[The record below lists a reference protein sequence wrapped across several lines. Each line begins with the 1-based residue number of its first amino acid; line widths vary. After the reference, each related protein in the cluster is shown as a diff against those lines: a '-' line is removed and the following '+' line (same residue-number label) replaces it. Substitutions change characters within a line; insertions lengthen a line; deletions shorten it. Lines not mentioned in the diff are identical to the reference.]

1 METKVVQKLFW
12 CEFSKFLKRI
22 HLKGKGHRMEERIS
36 GSTIGIRFS
45 IYGNKNNQN
54 NHRRNCICVTLF
66 TRDANAV
73 EILEGL
79 FETIKESFQ
88 GNGVTF
94 IKEFENTKD
103 YTGLRIIV
111 INTQIN
117 VYESEFSDWGAAYE
131 WMYETIKKLIKILIK
146 RVTIWNNKSLK
157 FLNNY

>member
-22 HLKGKGHRMEERIS
+22 HLKGKGHRMEETIS

-45 IYGNKNNQN
+45 IYGNMNNQN
-54 NHRRNCICVTLF
+54 HNRRNCICVTLF
-66 TRDANAV
+66 TRDANSV

-79 FETIKESFQ
+79 FETIKESLKGF
-88 GNGVTF
+88 GISI
-94 IKEFENTKD
+94 IKEFENTHD
-103 YTGLRIIV
+103 STGLRIII

-117 VYESEFSDWGAAYE
+117 VYELKISEWGTAFK
-131 WMYETIKKLIKILIK
+131 WMDETIKKLIEILLK
-146 RVTIWNNKSLK
+146 KVTIWGNKSLS

>member
-1 METKVVQKLFW
+1 METKVVQKLYW

-54 NHRRNCICVTLF
+54 NHRRNSICVTLF
-66 TRDANAV
+66 TRDANTV

-146 RVTIWNNKSLK
+146 RVTIWNNISLK